1 MILKF
6 VFLVNKNY
14 KLLFVAFLF
23 YLLGYMLWSF
33 ALIFEKPLL
42 YNEVIE
48 QWLVN
53 IPFFIFTII
62 GLIATYRLYKN
73 K

>member
-23 YLLGYMLWSF
+23 YLLGHILWSF
-33 ALIFEKPLL
+33 AILCEKPLIF
-42 YNEVIE
+42 NKVIE
-48 QWLVN
+48 EWLVN

>member
-14 KLLFVAFLF
+14 KLLFIAFLF
-23 YLLGYMLWSF
+23 YMLGHMLWSF
-33 ALIFEKPLL
+33 AIICEKPLL

-62 GLIATYRLYKN
+62 GLTATYRLYKS

>member
-6 VFLVNKNY
+6 VFLVNKNF
-14 KLLFVAFLF
+14 KLSFIAFLF
-23 YLLGYMLWSF
+23 YMLGHMFWTFS
-33 ALIFEKPLL
+33 IICEKPLL
-42 YNEVIE
+42 FNEVVE
-48 QWLVN
+48 EWLVN

-62 GLIATYRLYKN
+62 GLTATYRLYKS

>member
-14 KLLFVAFLF
+14 KLLFIAFLF
-23 YLLGYMLWSF
+23 YMLGHMLWTFS
-33 ALIFEKPLL
+33 IMYEKPLL
-42 YNEVIE
+42 FNKNIE
-48 QWLVN
+48 DWLVN
-53 IPFFIFTII
+53 IPFFIFSII

>member
-14 KLLFVAFLF
+14 KLLFIAFLF
-23 YLLGYMLWSF
+23 YLLGHILWTF
-33 ALIFEKPLL
+33 AIICEKPLL
-42 YNEVIE
+42 YNEVVE
-48 QWLVN
+48 EWLVN

-62 GLIATYRLYKN
+62 GLTATYRLYKS

>member
-14 KLLFVAFLF
+14 KLLFIAFIF
-23 YLLGYMLWSF
+23 YLFGHMLWSF
-33 ALIFEKPLL
+33 AIICEKPLL

-53 IPFFIFTII
+53 IPFFIFSII

>member
-6 VFLVNKNY
+6 VFLVNKNF
-14 KLLFVAFLF
+14 KLLFIAFLF
-23 YLLGYMLWSF
+23 YMLGHMFWTFS
-33 ALIFEKPLL
+33 IICEKPLL
-42 YNEVIE
+42 YNEVVE
-48 QWLVN
+48 EWLVN

-62 GLIATYRLYKN
+62 GLTATYRLYKS

>member
-14 KLLFVAFLF
+14 KLLFIAFIF
-23 YLLGYMLWSF
+23 YLLGHMLWSF
-33 ALIFEKPLL
+33 AIICEKPLL
-42 YNEVIE
+42 YNEAIE

-62 GLIATYRLYKN
+62 GLIATYRLFKN